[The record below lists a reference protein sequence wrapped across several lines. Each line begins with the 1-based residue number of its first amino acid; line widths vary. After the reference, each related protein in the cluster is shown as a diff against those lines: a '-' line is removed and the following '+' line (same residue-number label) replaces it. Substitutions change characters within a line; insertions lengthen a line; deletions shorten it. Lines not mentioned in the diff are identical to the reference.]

1 MPDAALL
8 TRRTLALLVGLAKRL
23 ETRTLAAWIAV
34 AGAPWLFLSIADEV
48 GEGETDQI
56 DHRLLLLFRA
66 PGDPSDPIGPR
77 WFEEAMRDVTALG
90 GFTLLTVTVI
100 VATLMLVF
108 HDRRREA
115 LVFAVTVILAQIS
128 SEVLKAIYDRDRPSL
143 VAHGS
148 HVYSQSF
155 PSGHSALAAA
165 TFFTLA
171 TVVASVESKKRTKA
185 LIYGLAITFVVTVGI
200 SRVYLGVHWPTD
212 VLGGWA
218 LGASWALAA
227 WVVLGFLKLR
237 SGRR

>member
-1 MPDAALL
+1 VAVLGRLKFLARRPETRVLILLVAAL
-8 TRRTLALLVGLAKRL
+8 
-23 ETRTLAAWIAV
+23 
-34 AGAPWLFLSIADEV
+34 GAPWMFLSIADEV
-48 GEGETDQI
+48 HEGETDAL
-56 DHRLLLLFRA
+56 DRRLLLALRA
-66 PGDPSDPIGPR
+66 PGDASDPIGPR

-108 HDRRREA
+108 HDRKREA
-115 LVFAVTVILAQIS
+115 AVFALTVIAAQIS
-128 SEVLKAIYDRDRPSL
+128 SEVLKAFYDRPRPSL

-148 HVYSQSF
+148 YVYSQSF

-171 TVVASVESKKRTKA
+171 TVVASVEAKKRTKA
-185 LIYGLAITFVVTVGI
+185 LIYGLAVSFVAAVGI

-218 LGASWALAA
+218 LGASWALLA
-227 WVVLGFLKLR
+227 WIVLAWLKAR
-237 SGRR
+237 PRR